1 MSTSHRQSIFAVIA
15 CAIALFGTS
24 SAGADQR
31 DDRHPSR
38 NRPVDVTFTKWGTG
52 GTLLTGIAGGD
63 VPGTFVGE
71 VVHRVPSVN
80 VLVNPNPDPSAAGN
94 PLLNGIVKLEA
105 LYQVN
110 ADFLRQSFTALI
122 RGGQNQV
129 TGKARFDGVILAGW
143 RSGAR
148 VEVTYQRYFALDQHC
163 IDAGAPVTAT
173 CFVGSIHIE
182 ADPKE

>member
-1 MSTSHRQSIFAVIA
+1 MSTSHRRSILAIVA
-15 CAIALFGTS
+15 CAVALAGTS
-24 SAGADQR
+24 AAGADQYDNR
-31 DDRHPSR
+31 RPSR
-38 NRPVDVTFTKWGTG
+38 NRPVDVTFTKWGTT
-52 GTLLTGIAGGD
+52 GTLLTGVAGGD

-80 VLVNPNPDPSAAGN
+80 VLVNPNPDSSAAGN
-94 PLLNGIVKLEA
+94 PMLNGIVKLDA

-110 ADFLRQSFTALI
+110 ANFTRQSFTALI

-129 TGKARFDGVILAGW
+129 TGKARFEGVILAGW
-143 RSGAR
+143 RTGAR